1 MKQNEKNQEMIDKLA
16 EDLANYEIFF
26 NNSTEGFF
34 IHRDGKFII
43 ANNAFLKIF
52 NITENDIINHTI
64 YDFLSRESV
73 IKAKENVK
81 NKFEGEYE
89 ITGLKR
95 NYGEVNLMVRSKEI
109 IYRNKPA
116 RAVFIWDVTDEKKRI
131 QEAIQKQEQIEQYRK
146 ILVSLAKI
154 GIKANIYYEDTI
166 SNIIEIV
173 SYTINAQFGGFF
185 VLTDDNEFLRPI
197 GLYGIYDENDVL
209 IKFESI
215 KECEKNRVNIIQDE
229 NNIKKIFPRVKFTNV
244 DLIVAPVR
252 YEGEFIGMTIFAR
265 NKERRWGRHE
275 QDFIAS
281 VSDMIMLAFE
291 RWNRKLVEDELNSAI
306 SELKKSNKVKSD
318 FISMISHE
326 LRTPLTSII
335 GFVSLMLN
343 GAYGKLTE
351 QQIDCI
357 NSIEQNSARL
367 LKLINELLDMSR
379 IEKGTFAIAKEK
391 VDMAEIINKVL
402 DDMQVILKL
411 KKVNLVKNF
420 AGKEFV
426 ISGDKNKLMQVINN
440 LIDNAIKY
448 SDKEIKIRINVE
460 KLSKDKTDVPQDI
473 KNSLRNVDYLMIKIT
488 DNGIGME
495 KENLQNIFNMFTQLE
510 NIEIRKYGGIG
521 LGLYISRQ
529 IIEQHNGF
537 IWAESEGRGKGTSFN
552 ILLPVG

>member
-1 MKQNEKNQEMIDKLA
+1 M
-16 EDLANYEIFF
+16 
-26 NNSTEGFF
+26 
-34 IHRDGKFII
+34 
-43 ANNAFLKIF
+43 KIF
-52 NITENDIINHTI
+52 NITEEDIINHTI

-73 IKAKENVK
+73 IKVKENVK

-109 IYRNKPA
+109 IYRNKSA

-265 NKERRWGRHE
+265 NKERRWSRHE

-306 SELKKSNKVKSD
+306 AELKKSNKVKSD

-379 IEKGTFAIAKEK
+379 IEKGTFAIEKEK

-448 SDKEIKIRINVE
+448 SDREIKIRINVE

-488 DNGIGME
+488 DNGI
-495 KENLQNIFNMFTQLE
+495 
-510 NIEIRKYGGIG
+510 
-521 LGLYISRQ
+521 
-529 IIEQHNGF
+529 
-537 IWAESEGRGKGTSFN
+537 
-552 ILLPVG
+552 